1 MGYDAPHM
9 GASRILVIGRRFR
22 GPPTSGNGGY
32 TCGMLA
38 AAAAKPVEVRLVLPP
53 PLDVPLEIVDDRETG
68 GQRLLHGSE
77 LVATAT
83 PKTFEIEVPKPPTYA
98 QALAAVSRYEGFQEH
113 AYSDCFV
120 CGPARERGDG
130 MRIFASPIE
139 GMDLVA
145 AAWLPD
151 RSMVGADGKVLP
163 EFMWAALD
171 CPGFFATGTAIKGPL
186 LGTYAARIDRC
197 VHLDAPSVVI
207 GWAIRHDGRK
217 HVVGTAIFDNFGVLC
232 GRALATWIDPR
243 PA

>member
-1 MGYDAPHM
+1 MSG
-9 GASRILVIGRRFR
+9 SRLLVISRRFR

-38 AAAAKPVEVRLVLPP
+38 AAASKPVEVRLVSPP
-53 PLDVPLEIVDDRETG
+53 PLDEPLEITDDAATG
-68 GQRLLHGSE
+68 GLQLKDGAD

-83 PKTFEIEVPKPPTYA
+83 PKTLEIEVPRPPTYA
-98 QALAAVSRYEGFQEH
+98 QALAAVSNYEGFQQH

-120 CGPARERGDG
+120 CGPVRQRGDG
-130 MRIFASPIE
+130 MRIFASPIP
-139 GMDLVA
+139 GMNLVA

-151 RSMVGADGKVLP
+151 RSLVGADGKVLP

-171 CPGFFATGTAIKGPL
+171 CPGFFATGVAARGPL

-207 GWAIRHDGRK
+207 GWSIRHDGRK
-217 HVVGTAIFDNFGVLC
+217 HVVGTAVFDNFGELC
-232 GRALATWIDPR
+232 GRALATWIEPR
-243 PA
+243 QGGG